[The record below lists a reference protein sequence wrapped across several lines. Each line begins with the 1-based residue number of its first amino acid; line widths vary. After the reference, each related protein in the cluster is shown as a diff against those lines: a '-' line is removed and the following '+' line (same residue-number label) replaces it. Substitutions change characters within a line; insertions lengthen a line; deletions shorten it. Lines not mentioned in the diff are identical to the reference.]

1 MFLCVIFC
9 EFFLGPKGYF
19 VFFNCY
25 HALSEVYYIPGCVWM
40 GYRLTS
46 DSFGDGISSAVVMDE
61 SCGVLHSL
69 VRCCLDWYNVGY
81 KELASIPYLVGLV

>member
-1 MFLCVIFC
+1 MFLRVIFC

-25 HALSEVYYIPGCVWM
+25 YALREEYYIPGHVRV
-40 GYRLTS
+40 GSRIIS
-46 DSFGDGISSAVVMDE
+46 DSFGDGISSAIVMDE
-61 SCGVLHSL
+61 SCGVLCSL
-69 VRCCLDWYNVGY
+69 IRCCRDWYNVGY